1 MKKKL
6 VSVIISLIAAFA
18 LTVSLAMPALAA
30 IIVYSPAGVYY
41 YTIPDP
47 LLNEEDSN
55 QVSGSASGNTD
66 DGTLTF
72 TYTGDDEF
80 DRWTLIDSDGN
91 IYELEEDSEYYEIV
105 SISDDGTV
113 VTIKVLDW
121 EYFEDN
127 GITGNAI
134 TVESEETTEAE
145 EEEEEEET
153 TVASS
158 DTSSTS
164 PSTGGVSAVAVATV
178 AAVGAGAVIVAMKKK
193 SEEE

>member
-18 LTVSLAMPALAA
+18 LMVSLAMPALAA
-30 IIVYSPAGVYY
+30 ITVYSPAGVYY

-164 PSTGGVSAVAVATV
+164 PSTGGVSAVAVAAV

>member
-18 LTVSLAMPALAA
+18 LMVSLAMPALAA
-30 IIVYSPAGVYY
+30 ITVYSPAGVYY

-55 QVSGSASGNTD
+55 QVSGSASGNAD

-91 IYELEEDSEYYEIV
+91 IYEIEEDSEYYEIV

-145 EEEEEEET
+145 EEEEET

-164 PSTGGVSAVAVATV
+164 PSTGGVSAVAVAAV